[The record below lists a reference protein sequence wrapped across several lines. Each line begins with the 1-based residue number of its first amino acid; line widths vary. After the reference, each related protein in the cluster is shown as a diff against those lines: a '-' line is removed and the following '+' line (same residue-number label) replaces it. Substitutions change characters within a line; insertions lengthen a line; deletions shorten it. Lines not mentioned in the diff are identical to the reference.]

1 MSEGELPFKGV
12 WIPAVIFNDERL
24 SATSKFLWSVIHVLS
39 NERGCFAT
47 KQTLGR
53 YIGVT
58 ERHVYTNI
66 NSLEACGYIKVVNG
80 VIWDC
85 VTECLDTD
93 GKFMLT
99 MNKPSETPCTDVQT
113 YSNKTKGTKKD
124 KKEVVLDDSFIRS
137 HSGLSKMWDEYIDWR
152 KAKNKPVDNAYI
164 NRWNNEFKKAGP
176 TDSVIAVTN
185 SLYNGYQG
193 IFIKSVAKPVARI
206 NTSEDHAKGF

>member
-1 MSEGELPFKGV
+1 MSGELPFKGV

-53 YIGVT
+53 YIDVS

-66 NSLEACGYIKVVNG
+66 NSLVACGYIKVVDG

-85 VTECLDTD
+85 VTESLDTE
-93 GKFMLT
+93 GKFMPT
-99 MNKPSETPCTDVQT
+99 MNKTSDTPCTKLHT
-113 YSNKTKGTKKD
+113 EGNKDKDMKKD
-124 KKEVVLDDSFIRS
+124 KKVIPLDDSFIRS
-137 HSGLSKMWDEYIDWR
+137 HAGLSKTWDEFIALRRSKKWPCGND
-152 KAKNKPVDNAYI
+152 YI
-164 NRWNNEFKKAGP
+164 NRWNAEFKKAGA
-176 TDSVIAVTN
+176 TDSVLALTN
-185 SLYNGYQG
+185 SLLNGYQG
-193 IFIKSVAKPVARI
+193 IFIKSVAKPTARI

>member
-1 MSEGELPFKGV
+1 MSGELPFKGV

-53 YIGVT
+53 YIDVS

-66 NSLEACGYIKVVNG
+66 ASLQKCGYIKVVDG

-85 VTECLDTD
+85 VTESFDTD
-93 GKFMLT
+93 GKFMPT
-99 MNKPSETPCTDVQT
+99 MNNPSEVPCTKLHT
-113 YSNKTKGTKKD
+113 EGNKVKETKKV
-124 KKEVVLDDSFIRS
+124 KKDVPLDDSFIRS
-137 HSGLSKMWDEYIDWR
+137 DKNLSKMWDEYIDWR
-152 KAKNKPVDNAYI
+152 RSKNKPVDNAYVT
-164 NRWNNEFKKAGP
+164 RWNNEFKKAGVQ
-176 TDSVIAVTN
+176 DSVIAVTN

-193 IFIKSVAKPVARI
+193 IFIKSVAKPATRI